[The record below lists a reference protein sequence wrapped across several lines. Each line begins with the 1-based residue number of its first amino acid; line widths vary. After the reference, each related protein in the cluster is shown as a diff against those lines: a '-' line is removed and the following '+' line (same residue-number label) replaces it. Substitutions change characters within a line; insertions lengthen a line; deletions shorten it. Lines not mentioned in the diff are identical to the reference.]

1 MLHYSFPLHIPL
13 HISEEKS
20 AKPTKPEALRRVT
33 GRSEATWGLR
43 LGMVGCNFR
52 FEDGGCLRMVEAT
65 SRDRWSSCVA
75 SHRALLCNYSTLQC
89 THCAHCAR
97 GIPTDYGCK
106 QCSRLAAGGKCAAP
120 MRLPLVAR
128 WQVAEWESCD
138 ITGTQSRVNHAR
150 TRATPIC
157 VSNLFYQTN
166 HPAFNQKSDSVS
178 SS

>member
-1 MLHYSFPLHIPL
+1 MTGDRPASLPIELSSAITRHY
-13 HISEEKS
+13 
-20 AKPTKPEALRRVT
+20 
-33 GRSEATWGLR
+33 
-43 LGMVGCNFR
+43 N
-52 FEDGGCLRMVEAT
+52 
-65 SRDRWSSCVA
+65 
-75 SHRALLCNYSTLQC
+75 
-89 THCAHCAR
+89 AHSAR

-138 ITGTQSRVNHAR
+138 ITGTQSRVNHVR

-157 VSNLFYQTN
+157 VSNLFFQTN